1 MSETLQIGQT
11 LPRMEVETADGQMTT
26 VQSHLGSG
34 RTLLYFLHG
43 TWCPACVGQY
53 HLLQRY
59 LPRVR
64 ETGAELVVITGEEPE
79 TLTTFLRSAHP
90 SLEYTV
96 LTDPKRSTY
105 RTINARDDMVAI
117 IVDARGIVRWQAR
130 WPDHQGEPGYEIIL
144 QALHDVRKIEEAGY
158 QE

>member
-11 LPRMEVETADGQMTT
+11 LPRMEVESAAGQRTT
-26 VQSHLGSG
+26 VQSHLGSR

-59 LPRVR
+59 LPRVQ
-64 ETGAELVVITGEEPE
+64 ETGAELVVITSEESE
-79 TLTTFLRSAHP
+79 ALATFLQSAHP

-96 LTDPKRSTY
+96 LTDPKRNAY
-105 RTINARDDMVAI
+105 RTIRAGDDMVAI
-117 IVDARGIVRWQAR
+117 IVDAQGTIRWQSR

-144 QALHDVRKIEEAGY
+144 QALDDTRNTA
-158 QE
+158 